1 MLAVTSPVVLIA
13 MLAVRA
19 TSSGP
24 AIFSQPRVGRGGAV
38 FACHKLRTMHR

>member
-19 TSSGP
+19 TSPGP
-24 AIFSQPRVGRGGAV
+24 AIFSQLRVGRGGAV
-38 FACHKLRTMHR
+38 FA